1 MVVSGVHTLSL
12 KTFSSWGYPSLK
24 GTMNPAAH
32 WFFYLRN
39 FLLEAVIGV
48 FLLYGLLSKNI
59 TLAQQPLMFF
69 GLLVTFIVPFIFST
83 PMGDINLYK
92 LTAFGI
98 ILLHLLFFYYFSNH
112 RSTLFYYLVIV
123 LFVFGS
129 LPVVFTNYNIQLGNN
144 RLAWAFRCSENEL
157 CDDRSSLDVLLQLQ
171 RKNHGIKYIM
181 TAPRDAQKVVDVA
194 NAYAVNYYGMLDYD
208 YLKQEKVQY
217 IFISP
222 TLLSMLNDQQL
233 MYLGSLEKI
242 AEKGQY

>member
-1 MVVSGVHTLSL
+1 
-12 KTFSSWGYPSLK
+12 
-24 GTMNPAAH
+24 MNPAAH

-39 FLLEAVIGV
+39 FLLEVVIGV
-48 FLLYGLLSKNI
+48 FLLYGLLNKKI

-129 LPVVFTNYNIQLGNN
+129 LPVVFTNYNIQLGKN

-157 CDDRSSLDVLLQLQ
+157 CYDRSSVEVLLQLQ

-242 AEKGQY
+242 AEKGQYEILATGVTRPYINN